1 MKGRRR
7 VLSRL
12 NGSPEAEVLF
22 VGEAPGR
29 QGAELHGMPFHDDT
43 AGRNFEQLLDAAALE
58 RDRVFVTNAVLCNPQ
73 TAVGNNRPPAA
84 AEIAAC
90 GTWLRETIQVV
101 DPGLVVALGAVALRA
116 LARIAPH
123 DLRLSDAGKTVAWWN
138 RRLAALYHP
147 GARARSHR
155 SLEQQIAD
163 WRRVFAGSAAG

>member
-1 MKGRRR
+1 MTGRRR

-12 NGSPEAEVLF
+12 NGAPEAEVLF

-29 QGAELHGMPFHDDT
+29 RGAELHGVPFYGDI

-73 TAVGNNRPPAA
+73 TATGNNRPPAS

-90 GTWLRETIQVV
+90 GAWLRETIQLV

-123 DLRLSDAGKTVAWWN
+123 DLRLSDAGQTIAWWN

-147 GARARSHR
+147 GARARAHR
-155 SLEQQIAD
+155 SLDQQLAD
-163 WRRVFAGSAAG
+163 WRRVFSADAPG